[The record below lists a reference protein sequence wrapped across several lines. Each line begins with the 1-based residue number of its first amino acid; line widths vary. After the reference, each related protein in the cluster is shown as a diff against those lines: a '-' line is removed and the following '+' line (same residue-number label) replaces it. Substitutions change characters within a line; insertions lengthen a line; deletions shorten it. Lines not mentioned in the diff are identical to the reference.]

1 MLHVADWH
9 AACAL
14 PGMLKNYFRT
24 AWRNLL
30 RHKSIA
36 VINLAGLS
44 IGFTCCML
52 IALYLQHELRYEDFH
67 QNRDRIA
74 RVLMEYQFGSEGQ
87 PTKGD
92 YTSVRVG
99 PVLQQN
105 FPEVETTV
113 RMSKWPQIVR
123 QGDKVLNEQ
132 QFLFADSTFFQVFS
146 FPLLQGNPKT
156 ALTGPN
162 KIVLTESAAK
172 KYFGSTNV
180 LGKTL
185 IVGTK
190 AQPLEITGITADCPS
205 NTQIRY
211 DFLASFRTMNI
222 SPEGEST
229 YWNANYNTYVLL
241 KDAASFAPMQAKID
255 PFMKEESKHYGA
267 TIRLFL
273 EPFRNIHL
281 HSEYAA
287 FEPNGSIM
295 AVYVMGAVALLVL
308 LIACFTYINL
318 STARSLERAREVGV
332 RKVMGAGQ
340 HQLFGQ
346 FMTESAMLC
355 AVAVGVS
362 ALLAAML
369 LPGFNNLTGKTL
381 SLTSLLSVPFI
392 TASLGVA
399 LLVSLAAGSYPA
411 LILTGYQPVKVL
423 KGAFQRTN
431 SGQWVR
437 KSLITFQFAISVFL
451 IACTFIVRQQLK
463 FIQEKKLGYDRDHI
477 LVLPLD
483 NKMLEQFDALKQS
496 LKSGPGVQEVSRCVR
511 TPIEGGGGYN
521 MRSAQMPADQQMN
534 VTANPVDEDYIRASG
549 MRLIAGESFS
559 AQDVKNA
566 EDTSIQDRY
575 RFVLNESAA
584 KQLGWTPEQA
594 VGQRLWLDDS
604 RPGYVKGV
612 VADFHF
618 ESFRH
623 SIQPFVLFP
632 PEWSQKMIVKLDG
645 NNMPKSISHIE
656 SVWKKMAPHRPFEYT
671 FMDQDFNNLYDA
683 EIRLGR
689 SMDVFALVA
698 VVLACLGLF
707 GLSAYT
713 VRQRFKE
720 IGIRKVLGASA
731 GSILLMLSGGFVRLS
746 LVAICVGLPLAWW
759 AAESW
764 LKDFSYRTPVSW
776 LVFAAAGGI
785 LIGLTMLTVGLQ
797 ALKGLAA
804 NPVNSLRSE

>member
-1 MLHVADWH
+1 
-9 AACAL
+9 
-14 PGMLKNYFRT
+14 MLKNYFRT

-52 IALYLQHELRYEDFH
+52 IALYLQHELRYEDF
-67 QNRDRIA
+67 QQKGDRIA
-74 RVLMEYQFGSEGQ
+74 RVLMEYQFGTEGK

-92 YTSVRVG
+92 YTSVRVA

-113 RMSKWPQIVR
+113 RMAKFDQIVR
-123 QGDKVLNEQ
+123 KGDKVLNEP
-132 QFLFADSTFFQVFS
+132 QFIFADSTFFRIFT
-146 FPLLQGNPKT
+146 FPLLQGNPQT
-156 ALTGPN
+156 ALAGPY
-162 KIVLTESAAK
+162 KVVLTESAARR
-172 KYFGSTNV
+172 YFGNTNV
-180 LGKTL
+180 IGQTML
-185 IVGTK
+185 IGAK
-190 AQPLEITGITADCPS
+190 AQPFEVTGITADCPS
-205 NTQIRY
+205 NTQVRY
-211 DFLASFRTMNI
+211 DFLASFSSMNI
-222 SPEGEST
+222 SPESINT

-241 KDAASFAPMQAKID
+241 KDAHSLAPMQAKID
-255 PFMKEESKHYGA
+255 PFMKKESERFDA
-267 TIRLFL
+267 TIRLEL
-273 EPFRNIHL
+273 EPFRSIHL
-281 HSEYAA
+281 HSEFAA
-287 FEPNGSIM
+287 FEPNGSMM
-295 AVYVMGAVALLVL
+295 AVYIMGAVALLIL

-318 STARSLERAREVGV
+318 STARSMERAREVGV

-346 FMTESAMLC
+346 FMTESALLC

-362 ALLAAML
+362 VLLAALL
-369 LPGFNNLTGKTL
+369 LPGFNTLTGKTL
-381 SLTSLLSVPFI
+381 SLTSLLSAPFI
-392 TASLGVA
+392 AASLGVA
-399 LLVSLAAGSYPA
+399 LIVSLAAGSYPA

-431 SGQWVR
+431 SGQLVR

-463 FIQEKKLGYDRDHI
+463 FIQEKKLGYDRDHV

-483 NKMLEQFDALKQS
+483 SKMQPQFDALKQS
-496 LKSGPGVQEVSRCVR
+496 LKNSPGVLEVSRCVR

-521 MRSAQMPADQQMN
+521 MRSAQMPVGQQMN

-549 MRLIAGESFS
+549 MRLVAGESFT
-559 AQDVKNA
+559 AQDVRNA
-566 EDTSIQDRY
+566 EDTAIENRF
-575 RFVLNESAA
+575 RFVINESAA
-584 KQLGWTPEQA
+584 RQLGWTPEQA
-594 VGQRLWLDDS
+594 VGQRFWLDES

-612 VADFHF
+612 VADFHY
-618 ESFRH
+618 ESLRH
-623 SIQPFVLFP
+623 AIAPFVLLP
-632 PEWSQKMIVKLDG
+632 PEWTRRIIVKLDG
-645 NNMPKSISHIE
+645 RDMQRSLSGIE
-656 SVWKKMAPHRPFEYT
+656 NVWNKMVPHRPFEYT
-671 FMDQDFNNLYDA
+671 FMDHDFNHLYDT
-683 EIRLGR
+683 EIRLGK

-776 LVFAAAGGI
+776 LLFAAAGGI
-785 LIGLTMLTVGLQ
+785 LIVLTMVTVGLQ